1 MILQRVILNLQQDNY
16 IISKGNISAKRDWG
30 YAPEYVDAMHRMLQS
45 DKPDDYVIATD
56 ETHTVEE
63 FLKYAFEYIGM
74 DSHEYLEIDK
84 RFVRPLDVPAL
95 RGDYSK
101 ARKELKWEPKTKFPE
116 LVKLMMKAELERWDM
131 YLKGEQFPWD
141 VPNYPNENN
150 LLKTYRGN
158 VK

>member
-101 ARKELKWEPKTKFPE
+101 ARKE
-116 LVKLMMKAELERWDM
+116 
-131 YLKGEQFPWD
+131 Q
-141 VPNYPNENN
+141 
-150 LLKTYRGN
+150 
-158 VK
+158 